1 MLIKTALRANHRRN
15 ETLLSH
21 EISWKSFLHIAKRE
35 LHVKKKRNNVSIPGI
50 DDQVSISRFLRF
62 KRPPFERSPRREV
75 TIVDS
80 AETLGQGMIRHLK
93 LQLFWWFREKGVVM
107 MAGVKPVAITGKGL
121 TVLTQQG
128 YRQTIPVDSIVPAL
142 PMKPDR
148 TLFDS
153 LQEKVPEVYAVGDCA
168 DPRLIV
174 DALADGWRVGK
185 AI

>member
-1 MLIKTALRANHRRN
+1 MVSNARLHAMLKFFMPYTGPKMLRWLTKLWMPLGKKVVIIGGGIQGCELA
-15 ETLLSH
+15 E
-21 EISWKSFLHIAKRE
+21 FLVKR
-35 LHVKKKRNNVSIPGI
+35 G
-50 DDQVSISRFLRF
+50 
-62 KRPPFERSPRREV
+62 REV

-128 YRQTIPVDSIVPAL
+128 YRQTIPADSIVPAL

>member
-1 MLIKTALRANHRRN
+1 
-15 ETLLSH
+15 
-21 EISWKSFLHIAKRE
+21 
-35 LHVKKKRNNVSIPGI
+35 
-50 DDQVSISRFLRF
+50 
-62 KRPPFERSPRREV
+62 
-75 TIVDS
+75 
-80 AETLGQGMIRHLK
+80 
-93 LQLFWWFREKGVVM
+93 M

-128 YRQTIPVDSIVPAL
+128 YRQTIPADSIVPAL